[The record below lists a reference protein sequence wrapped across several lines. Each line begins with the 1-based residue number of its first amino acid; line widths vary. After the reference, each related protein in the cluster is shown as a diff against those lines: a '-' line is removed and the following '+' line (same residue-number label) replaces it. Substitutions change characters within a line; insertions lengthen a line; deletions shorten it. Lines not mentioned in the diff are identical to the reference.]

1 MLIHIGYHKTGTTF
15 LQTGLFSSAAAGFVS
30 PWLQPDI
37 RRDIVLC
44 SDFQWNASTVR
55 QSFSAGRTTAEHSGI
70 VPVMSDERLSGSPHA
85 GGFDS
90 ARTARRLAEVFPDAK
105 ILIGIRKQADAI
117 YSTFQQYVRNGGS
130 AKIEK
135 YFEPR
140 HHAEIPQFRFEH
152 WEYHHLVALYQEL
165 FSPERVLVLAHEQLR
180 VNPQTWTEQIQ
191 TFVGKPAVSTDSGQR
206 YPSLSPMGVE
216 MKRHANRFLF
226 RGALNP
232 AAPLYVRNLESRFE
246 RLDHV
251 WPASLSARV
260 QRRNQSVVDQAVT
273 GRYAQSN
280 LQTAAITGLD
290 LKALGYGM
298 ESQ

>member
-15 LQTGLFSSAAAGFVS
+15 LQTGLFNATAAGFVS
-30 PWLQPDI
+30 PWAQSDI
-37 RRDIVLC
+37 RRHLVLC
-44 SDFQWNASTVR
+44 ADFTWDAALVR
-55 QSFSAGRTTAEHSGI
+55 QEFTQGFEDAERSGL

-85 GGFDS
+85 GGYDS
-90 ARTARRLAEVFPDAK
+90 ARTARRLAEVFPDAR
-105 ILIGIRKQADAI
+105 ILIGIREQSDAI
-117 YSTFQQYVRNGGS
+117 YSTYQQYVRNGGS

-135 YFEPR
+135 YLAPR

-152 WEYHHLVALYQEL
+152 WQYHHLVALCQEL
-165 FSPERVLVLAHEQLR
+165 FSPQRVLVLAYEQLR
-180 VNPQTWTEQIQ
+180 ANTQAWTEQIQ
-191 TFVGKPAVSTDSGQR
+191 AFVGNPAVPVDSGER

-246 RLDHV
+246 HLDHV
-251 WPASLSARV
+251 WPAPLSARIK
-260 QRRNQSVVDQAVT
+260 RRNQSLVEHAT
-273 GRYAQSN
+273 AGRYGQSN
-280 LQTAAITGLD
+280 LETAAMTGLD
-290 LKALGYGM
+290 LGPMGYDM